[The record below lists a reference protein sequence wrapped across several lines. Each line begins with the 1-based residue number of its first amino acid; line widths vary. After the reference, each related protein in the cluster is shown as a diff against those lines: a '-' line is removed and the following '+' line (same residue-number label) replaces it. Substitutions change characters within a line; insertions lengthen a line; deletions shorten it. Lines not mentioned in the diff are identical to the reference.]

1 VSPGRACA
9 VFVKSGMLMLA
20 SSRAAAVALL
30 VTQLAFVQNA
40 ETNAA
45 DAKRL
50 VAALH
55 VHQGSTVGE
64 IGAGSGELTV
74 ALAREVG
81 PDGRIYSNELNAD
94 RRREIGRAV
103 TSAGLA
109 NVTIVEGAPASANL
123 PDDCCDAIFM
133 RNVYHHFADPAAMNA
148 SLYRA
153 TKPGGYIAVIDFA
166 PSGAESAQPSG
177 RSIEAFH
184 GVSAES
190 VIKELESAGFE
201 DATSEAMAR
210 RGFIVVARR
219 PAGAD
224 RLDVIH
230 FSLFPEPSGQSIS
243 RQPH

>member
-1 VSPGRACA
+1 
-9 VFVKSGMLMLA
+9 VFVKSGMLMLT
-20 SSRAAAVALL
+20 SCRAVVVTLL

-40 ETNAA
+40 DTNAA

-50 VAALH
+50 IAALH
-55 VHQGSTVGE
+55 VHQGSIVGE

-94 RRREIGRAV
+94 RRGDITRAAAA
-103 TSAGLA
+103 AGLA

-148 SLYRA
+148 SLFRA
-153 TKPGGYIAVIDFA
+153 TKAGGYIAVIDFA

-177 RSIEAFH
+177 RSAEKSH
-184 GVSAES
+184 GVYAES
-190 VIKELESAGFE
+190 VIRELTSAGFE
-201 DATSEAMAR
+201 EATSEEMTR

-230 FSLFPEPSGQSIS
+230 YKLFPEPSGQSIS